1 MEAQIQ
7 YRAFLSYSHSD
18 RAFAASL
25 HRALESFRVPF
36 KLVGTATALGPV
48 PARLTPIFRDREELS
63 ASHSLSEAIEAA
75 LSQSSALIV
84 VCSPSAASSRWVNE
98 EIRFFKRLHGEKR
111 IFAVIAD
118 GEPGATDMPGRE
130 AEECFPLALRFQV
143 GTDGELTGQRTEPIA
158 TDLRPRGDGR
168 RQGKL
173 KLIAGLLGVRLDD
186 LVRREAQ
193 RRQRRL
199 AYIAAASVAG
209 MATTSGLAIA
219 ANQARNEAEIQRNEA
234 QRQRAEADGLVEFM
248 LTDLRGKLEPVGRLD
263 VLKSVGDRAL
273 DYYARQKLQDLDG
286 DSLGRRARAMLLVAE
301 VGDLQGNSESARRG
315 FIEAARSTAEL
326 LRRDPNNWQR
336 IYDHAQSEF
345 WLAYD
350 AHNRGDNKGALP
362 HFLAYRDLGR
372 RMMEVAPKKA
382 ESQIELASAEV
393 NLGVAFTKEQRVVDA
408 LTSFDRASA
417 MYKAIRPR
425 TRDVALNLNQALGHK
440 ASTFFEAGDNRR
452 ALAARYE
459 QLQVLHEPPLS
470 PSDRE
475 VQEGTSVVL
484 AQIGTVHLANG
495 QIRAGKARLDEAVRK
510 WGELVSVDP
519 ENNFWR
525 GERNAAKL
533 WKAVALSATDRA
545 TALDEIR
552 SVAADQRQLIK
563 TSPDWVHKINL
574 LRMIAV
580 QRALGEQDGS
590 ADEPVIAEARSKR
603 STFTPDERATLAA
616 VLISRPENK
625 SWREADQLLED
636 DQPSTW
642 ARIQRAR
649 VDKRLG
655 KSVDRSGIPPKAFA
669 GIFNEAASQ

>member
-7 YRAFLSYSHSD
+7 YRGFLSYSHSD
-18 RAFAASL
+18 RAFAARL
-25 HRALESFRVPF
+25 HRALESYRVPSKF
-36 KLVGTATALGPV
+36 VGTETALGSV

-63 ASHSLSEAIEAA
+63 ASHSLSEAIEPA
-75 LSQSSALIV
+75 LSQSSTLIV
-84 VCSPSAASSRWVNE
+84 ICSPSAARSRWVNE
-98 EIRFFKRLHGEKR
+98 EIRFFKRLRGETR
-111 IFAVIAD
+111 IFAVIAA
-118 GEPGATDMPGRE
+118 GEPGASDLPGRE
-130 AEECFPLALRFQV
+130 AEECFPPALRFHV
-143 GTDGELTGQRTEPIA
+143 GANGELTDERTEPIA
-158 TDLRPRGDGR
+158 TDFRPSGDGR
-168 RQGKL
+168 KQGKL

-209 MATTSGLAIA
+209 MATTSGLAIV
-219 ANQARNEAEIQRNEA
+219 ANQARNEAEVQRNEA

-273 DYYARQKLQDLDG
+273 NYYARQKLQDLDG

-301 VGDLQGNSESARRG
+301 VGDLQGNSEAARRG

-362 HFLAYRDLGR
+362 HFLTYRDLGR
-372 RMMEVAPKKA
+372 RMMAVDPDKL
-382 ESQIELASAEV
+382 ESRVELASAEV
-393 NLGVAFTKEQRVVDA
+393 NLGVAFTKEQRVAEA
-408 LTSFDRASA
+408 LTAFDRASA

-425 TRDVALNLNQALGHK
+425 TRDIALNLNQALGHK
-440 ASTFFEAGDNRR
+440 ASTLFEAGDNDG
-452 ALAARYE
+452 ALEARSE
-459 QLQVLHEPPLS
+459 QLEVLRQPPLS
-470 PSDRE
+470 PTDRE

-495 QIRAGKARLDEAVRK
+495 DVKAGKSRLDEAMRK
-510 WGELVSVDP
+510 WSELVSVDP

-525 GERNAAKL
+525 GERNAARL
-533 WKAVALSATDRA
+533 WNAVALSATNRSAARA
-545 TALDEIR
+545 ELG
-552 SVAADQRQLIK
+552 SVIDDQRRLTR
-563 TSPDWVHKINL
+563 TSPDWVYKINL

-580 QRALGEQDGS
+580 QRALGGQDDPDDNS
-590 ADEPVIAEARSKR
+590 VIAEAQSMRN
-603 STFTPDERATLAA
+603 TFTPDERATLAA
-616 VLISRPENK
+616 ILVTQPQDN
-625 SWREADQLLED
+625 SWREAAELLRD
-636 DQPSTW
+636 NQPSTW
-642 ARIQRAR
+642 ALIQRAR
-649 VDKRLG
+649 VEKRLG
-655 KSVDRSGIPPKAFA
+655 KSVRSSGIPPKAFA

>member
-393 NLGVAFTKEQRVVDA
+393 NLGVALTKEQRVVDA

-440 ASTFFEAGDNRR
+440 ASTFFEAGDNRH

>member
-18 RAFAASL
+18 RSFAASL

-440 ASTFFEAGDNRR
+440 ASTFFEAGDNRH

-649 VDKRLG
+649 VEKRLG

>member
-642 ARIQRAR
+642 ALIQRAR
-649 VDKRLG
+649 VEKRLG

>member
-1 MEAQIQ
+1 
-7 YRAFLSYSHSD
+7 
-18 RAFAASL
+18 
-25 HRALESFRVPF
+25 
-36 KLVGTATALGPV
+36 
-48 PARLTPIFRDREELS
+48 
-63 ASHSLSEAIEAA
+63 
-75 LSQSSALIV
+75 
-84 VCSPSAASSRWVNE
+84 
-98 EIRFFKRLHGEKR
+98 
-111 IFAVIAD
+111 
-118 GEPGATDMPGRE
+118 
-130 AEECFPLALRFQV
+130 
-143 GTDGELTGQRTEPIA
+143 
-158 TDLRPRGDGR
+158 
-168 RQGKL
+168 
-173 KLIAGLLGVRLDD
+173 
-186 LVRREAQ
+186 
-193 RRQRRL
+193 
-199 AYIAAASVAG
+199 
-209 MATTSGLAIA
+209 
-219 ANQARNEAEIQRNEA
+219 
-234 QRQRAEADGLVEFM
+234 
-248 LTDLRGKLEPVGRLD
+248 
-263 VLKSVGDRAL
+263 
-273 DYYARQKLQDLDG
+273 
-286 DSLGRRARAMLLVAE
+286 
-301 VGDLQGNSESARRG
+301 
-315 FIEAARSTAEL
+315 
-326 LRRDPNNWQR
+326 
-336 IYDHAQSEF
+336 
-345 WLAYD
+345 
-350 AHNRGDNKGALP
+350 
-362 HFLAYRDLGR
+362 
-372 RMMEVAPKKA
+372 
-382 ESQIELASAEV
+382 
-393 NLGVAFTKEQRVVDA
+393 
-408 LTSFDRASA
+408 

-440 ASTFFEAGDNRR
+440 ASTFFEAGDNRH

>member
-440 ASTFFEAGDNRR
+440 ASTFFEAGDNRH

-649 VDKRLG
+649 VEKRLG

>member
-440 ASTFFEAGDNRR
+440 ASTFFEAGDNRH

>member
-7 YRAFLSYSHSD
+7 YRGFLSYSHSD
-18 RAFAASL
+18 RVFAARL
-25 HRALESFRVPF
+25 HRALESYRVPS
-36 KLVGTATALGPV
+36 KIVGTETGLGPV

-84 VCSPSAASSRWVNE
+84 ICSPSAARSRWVNE
-98 EIRFFKRLHGEKR
+98 EIRFFKRLRGETR
-111 IFAVIAD
+111 IFAVIAA
-118 GEPGATDMPGRE
+118 GEPGASDIPGRE
-130 AEECFPLALRFQV
+130 AEECFPPALRFHV
-143 GTDGELTGQRTEPIA
+143 GADGELSDERTEPIA
-158 TDLRPRGDGR
+158 TDFRPSGDGR

-173 KLIAGLLGVRLDD
+173 KLIAGLLCVRLDD

-209 MATTSGLAIA
+209 MATTSGLAIV
-219 ANQARNEAEIQRNEA
+219 ANQARNEAEVQRNEA
-234 QRQRAEADGLVEFM
+234 QRQRVEADGLVEFM

-301 VGDLQGNSESARRG
+301 VGDLQGNSEAARRG

-372 RMMEVAPKKA
+372 RMMAVDPDEP
-382 ESQIELASAEV
+382 ESRIELASAEV
-393 NLGVAFTKEQRVVDA
+393 NLGVAFTKEQRVADA
-408 LTSFDRASA
+408 LTAFDRASA

-440 ASTFFEAGDNRR
+440 ASTLFEAGDNEG
-452 ALAARYE
+452 ALAARKE
-459 QLQVLHEPPLS
+459 QLEVLRQPPLS
-470 PSDRE
+470 STDRE

-495 QIRAGKARLDEAVRK
+495 ELNAGKSRLDEAVRK
-510 WGELVSVDP
+510 WSELVSLDP
-519 ENNFWR
+519 KNNFWR
-525 GERNAAKL
+525 GERNAARL
-533 WKAVALSATDRA
+533 WNVVAQSATNRGAARA
-545 TALDEIR
+545 ELG
-552 SVAADQRQLIK
+552 SVIDDQRRLTR
-563 TSPDWVHKINL
+563 TSPDWVYKINL

-580 QRALGEQDGS
+580 QRALGGQEDPGDNS
-590 ADEPVIAEARSKR
+590 VIAEAQSMRN
-603 STFTPDERATLAA
+603 TFTPDERATLAA
-616 VLISRPENK
+616 VLITRPEDK
-625 SWREADQLLED
+625 SWREAAELLKD

-642 ARIQRAR
+642 ALVQRAR
-649 VDKRLG
+649 VEKRLG
-655 KSVDRSGIPPKAFA
+655 KPVRSSGIPPKAFA

>member
-440 ASTFFEAGDNRR
+440 ASTFFEAGDNRH

-616 VLISRPENK
+616 VLISRPESK

-642 ARIQRAR
+642 ALIQRAR

>member
-440 ASTFFEAGDNRR
+440 ASTFFEAGDNRH

-642 ARIQRAR
+642 ALIQRAR